1 MALNLAFVPL
11 VFFFYPETSGLTLEE
26 VDYLFTKGGNGA
38 GAFVH
43 KTKPVEVSL
52 KDDIEKNVPHR
63 GSDSSAEHLETK
75 EAGEIK
81 E

>member
-1 MALNLAFVPL
+1 MALNLAFIPL
-11 VFFFYPETSGLTLEE
+11 VYYFYPETSGLTLEE

-43 KTKPVEVSL
+43 KTRPVEVSL
-52 KDDIEKNVPHR
+52 KEDVEKAAHRNSNGSADQIE
-63 GSDSSAEHLETK
+63 DK
-75 EAGEIK
+75 EVEEIK